1 MHLQAAGNRSFASA
15 PLTVT
20 PNARSC
26 ATCANFAS
34 SRPTL
39 LTAADLLNALLPAL
53 SSSSACGAQIPSSLA
68 HSGAPRVRSPRREGA
83 CSISPE
89 SGGCPVI
96 NSLALVLTVACS
108 GTRTLAIARLECTIG
123 QDSRQGLTKAATA
136 DGRPVHQHRVKGD
149 LPRCDSLANRPWRLS
164 QRDEGNADPRLLKH
178 VVCLRL
184 GPAITHP
191 CTLPQ
196 SANAHCL
203 QAVGVP
209 TCCNKHCSTG
219 TRAAS
224 MGLRDMC
231 SASIGAT
238 RSALSTGVPDS
249 LCTFVKMPSV
259 PWWCPA
265 RGRPPALVCI
275 SLPPIAPT
283 LPCLPRLPHWL
294 VYGGVESRL
303 VIVALHRGDF
313 AQSQLPIPSLSST
326 TKT

>member
-1 MHLQAAGNRSFASA
+1 MPLGSHDPASDRAKSMLLASVGFSNPRDGVVVEAGRSSRGQQSLAKKPPKTLAQRPFRRNSMQIRIRRARARVHLQPAVNRSFASA
-15 PLTVT
+15 PLTVA

-53 SSSSACGAQIPSSLA
+53 WSSSACGAQIPSSLA

-108 GTRTLAIARLECTIG
+108 GTRTLTIARLDRTIG
-123 QDSRQGLTKAATA
+123 QDSRQGLTKTATA
-136 DGRPVHQHRVKGD
+136 DRRLVHQHRVKGE
-149 LPRCDSLANRPWRLS
+149 LPRYDSLANPPWRLS
-164 QRDEGNADPRLLKH
+164 QRDKGNADPRLLKH

-191 CTLPQ
+191 CTHPQ
-196 SANAHCL
+196 PANAHCL

-209 TCCNKHCSTG
+209 TCCNKQW
-219 TRAAS
+219 
-224 MGLRDMC
+224 D
-231 SASIGAT
+231 
-238 RSALSTGVPDS
+238 
-249 LCTFVKMPSV
+249 
-259 PWWCPA
+259 A
-265 RGRPPALVCI
+265 RGQHGA
-275 SLPPIAPT
+275 A
-283 LPCLPRLPHWL
+283 
-294 VYGGVESRL
+294 
-303 VIVALHRGDF
+303 
-313 AQSQLPIPSLSST
+313 
-326 TKT
+326 